1 MAILAAY
8 PHLACP
14 VDEGG
19 NVLERHVSIIVYLF
33 IHPLY
38 TVIAVYAPIYTRH
51 TCIYTIYTSNT
62 PRNTLYTPF
71 IHPKYTLSA
80 WYRGARKVRIP
91 TDPGI
96 YTEVLCPVEETFD
109 LLGKVRKEEGEQ

>member
-19 NVLERHVSIIVYLF
+19 NVLE
-33 IHPLY
+33 
-38 TVIAVYAPIYTRH
+38 
-51 TCIYTIYTSNT
+51 
-62 PRNTLYTPF
+62 
-71 IHPKYTLSA
+71 
-80 WYRGARKVRIP
+80 RGARKVRIP